1 MAESSVYPG
10 PVLVIYELWTMG
22 KGLHYTDT
30 GFFFLQNGE
39 NKPCPACTLSLMRA
53 YRVNTGESA
62 AGKS

>member
-22 KGLHYTDT
+22 KGLNYTDT
-30 GFFFLQNGE
+30 SFFFLQ

-53 YRVNTGESA
+53 HRVNTGERA
-62 AGKS
+62 ARNS